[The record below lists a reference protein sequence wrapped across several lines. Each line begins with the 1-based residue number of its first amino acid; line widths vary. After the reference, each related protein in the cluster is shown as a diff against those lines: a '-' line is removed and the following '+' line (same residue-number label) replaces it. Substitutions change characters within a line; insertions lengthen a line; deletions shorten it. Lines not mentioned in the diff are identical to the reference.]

1 MERDPRCYYKDVE
14 IRFCDCDKLKRARIQ
29 TALKIM
35 ADIAGV
41 AYAARGYTHA
51 WLWEHR
57 SVFLVTRAAVRI
69 RRMPVADETVT
80 VETWETGIKGV
91 QYYRDFGFYDSK
103 GNKIVEGQTAWVVVD
118 PVSHEIQR
126 PSAFP
131 GRFEPIPGRVADTLP
146 PARLKPE
153 GKYAGQGMRT
163 IVYSDIDGNNHT
175 YNAVY
180 AGIACDF
187 LPGELLEKPLT
198 DFRINFKQEAML
210 GETLQIKT
218 QLAENYAAVLGELPS
233 AISFEAEFYFRD

>member
-1 MERDPRCYYKDVE
+1 MTR
-14 IRFCDCDKLKRARIQ
+14 
-29 TALKIM
+29 
-35 ADIAGV
+35 V
-41 AYAARGYTHA
+41 AI
-51 WLWEHR
+51 
-57 SVFLVTRAAVRI
+57 RI
-69 RRMPVADETVT
+69 RRMPIADETIT

-91 QYYRDFGFYDSK
+91 QYYRDFRFYDLS
-103 GNKIVEGQTAWVVVD
+103 GNNIVEGQTAWVVVD

-131 GRFEPIPGRVADTLP
+131 GHFEPIPGKTADTLP

-153 GKYAGQGMRT
+153 GEYAKKGERT

-187 LPGELLEKPLT
+187 LSPELLEKQMT

-210 GETLQIKT
+210 GETLTIKT
-218 QLAENYAAVLGELPS
+218 QEAKNYAAVLGELPGTV
-233 AISFEAEFYFRD
+233 SFEAEFYFKG